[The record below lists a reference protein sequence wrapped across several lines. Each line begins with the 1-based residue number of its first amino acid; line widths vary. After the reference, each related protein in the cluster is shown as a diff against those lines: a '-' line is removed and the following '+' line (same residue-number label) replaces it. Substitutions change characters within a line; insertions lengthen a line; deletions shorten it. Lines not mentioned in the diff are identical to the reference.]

1 MSYSFA
7 FLDEQSKRCVRRALL
22 KAVAL
27 PGYQVPFVSRELPIS
42 YGWGTGGIQTTCALL
57 GPADV
62 LKVIDQGADDS
73 VNALNIKRFFA
84 KTAGIRTTTLTAEAT
99 IIQTRHRI
107 PEQRLRS
114 DQILVLQVPYP
125 EPLRRVEPR
134 ETETSRMHAEAD
146 YGRMYVA
153 LYEDIVRHGE
163 ITLPW
168 QYPAMVNGRYL
179 LSPSPIPR
187 FDNPKLHQ
195 ADCLFL
201 FGAGREK
208 RVYAVPPHTDVHSL
222 CFEDHLFR
230 VESFA
235 GRRCSRCGSPDTYLD
250 EVIVDADGS
259 RRHQCSDTAFCL
271 RRRENPAVP
280 RGWGHDHPAWL
291 AAGGRV

>member
-1 MSYSFA
+1 VSYSFA
-7 FLDEQSKRCVRRALL
+7 FLDEASKRSVRRALL
-22 KAVAL
+22 KAVAI

-42 YGWGTGGIQTTCALL
+42 YGWGTGGIQITSALL
-57 GPADV
+57 GRHDV

-84 KTAGIRTTTLTAEAT
+84 KTSGIRTATLTAEAT
-99 IIQTRHRI
+99 IVQTRHRI
-107 PEQRLRS
+107 PEERMQAH
-114 DQILVLQVPYP
+114 QVLVLQVPYP

-163 ITLPW
+163 ITVPW
-168 QYPAMVNGRYL
+168 SYPVLVNRRYL
-179 LSPSPIPR
+179 MSPSPIPR
-187 FDNPKLHQ
+187 FDNPKLHR

-222 CFEDHLFR
+222 GFEDYPFR
-230 VESFA
+230 VESFT
-235 GRRCSRCGSPDTYLD
+235 GHRCSRCGSHDTYLE
-250 EVIVDADGS
+250 EVIADASG
-259 RRHQCSDTAFCL
+259 RRVHQCSDTAFC
-271 RRRENPAVP
+271 RRRHADPAVA
-280 RGWGHDHPAWL
+280 RGWGHDAPLTGAR
-291 AAGGRV
+291 A